1 MRHEYLSVH
10 TLENDTL
17 NSNTINVDEIN
28 VGGGGLV
35 EKTHDF
41 SSGTNNISGSYELF
55 TITGD
60 VRIKLLAIC
69 ETSLAGGGAG
79 NQITLGF
86 GGALTNLIG
95 QTTGTG
101 LDAGEI
107 WTSSTIAYNL
117 AVNTIALA
125 VFDRIVAGY
134 TTIKLAIVSAST
146 STGKIHF
153 YCWWEPL
160 SSGATVVAA

>member
-10 TLENDTL
+10 TLENNTL

-35 EKTHDF
+35 EKTWDF
-41 SSGTNNISGSYELF
+41 AVDGHISGSHDIF

-60 VRIKLLAIC
+60 VRVKLLAIC
-69 ETSLAGGGAG
+69 ETNLAGGGVGA
-79 NQITLGF
+79 QLTLGLN
-86 GGALTNLIG
+86 GATTYFIG
-95 QTTGTG
+95 QTTCTG
-101 LDAGEI
+101 IDAGEI
-107 WTSSTIAYNL
+107 WTSSTLANNL
-117 AVNTIALA
+117 KVNTIALA
-125 VFDRIVAGY
+125 VFDRIVSGY
-134 TTIKLAIVSAST
+134 TSIKIDIVSAST

-160 SSGATVVAA
+160 SADSAVAAA

>member
-1 MRHEYLSVH
+1 MRHEYLSIYQ
-10 TLENDTL
+10 LENDTI
-17 NSNTINVDEIN
+17 NSNTINVNEIN

-41 SSGTNNISGSYELF
+41 SVVGKHISGSFSLF

-79 NQITLGF
+79 NQVTLGF
-86 GGALTNLIG
+86 NGALTNLIG

-101 LDAGEI
+101 IDAGEI
-107 WTSSTIAYNL
+107 WTTSTIASNL
-117 AVNTIALA
+117 AVNTLALA

-134 TTIKLAIVSAST
+134 TAIKLAIVSAST
-146 STGKIHF
+146 STGKINF

-160 SSGATVVAA
+160 SSGSAVAAA

>member
-1 MRHEYLSVH
+1 MRHEYLSVYQ
-10 TLENDTL
+10 LENNTI

-35 EKTHDF
+35 EKTWDF
-41 SSGTNNISGSYELF
+41 AVDGHVSGSHDIF

-60 VRIKLLAIC
+60 VRMKLLAIC

-79 NQITLGF
+79 AQVTLGF
-86 GGALTNLIG
+86 NGATTNLIG
-95 QTTGTG
+95 QTTATG
-101 LDAGEI
+101 IDAGEI
-107 WTSSTIAYNL
+107 WTSSTIASNL
-117 AVNTIALA
+117 AVNTVAAA
-125 VFDRIVAGY
+125 VFDRIVSGY
-134 TTIKLAIVSAST
+134 TSVKINIVSAST

-160 SSGATVVAA
+160 SAGSAVAAA